1 MPWQLLVIG
10 NWVLGIWAY
19 GIWAYGT
26 HGNDK
31 LGWPPNKNSL
41 YATLQ
46 YTKITFIESVYI
58 LNSRLLWQLGIGNLG
73 IQNNTMIFSSAHQT
87 MDFQRAITNAQ
98 SNLYRISYIPCGI
111 RSLPVLNCYDV
122 YLHMRPNKLK
132 QLQYLCTQNCWKLR
146 KYRWLARK
154 TLLSVTRWAK
164 GEAHLSL
171 FISLLV
177 SFSSRAAFLAT
188 QTNNNKLLP

>member
-10 NWVLGIWAY
+10 NWVL

-41 YATLQ
+41 YTTLQ

-58 LNSRLLWQLGIGNLG
+58 LNSRLLWQLGIGNLV

-132 QLQYLCTQNCWKLR
+132 QLQYLCTQTAENWENID
-146 KYRWLARK
+146 
-154 TLLSVTRWAK
+154 
-164 GEAHLSL
+164 G
-171 FISLLV
+171 
-177 SFSSRAAFLAT
+177 
-188 QTNNNKLLP
+188 